1 MPKEI
6 QKDVRVALATA
17 GEEVRRESDALTSQQ
32 LRSPRSGH
40 GYRVRVRKNGVFVEQ
55 SLRKRTGLRPDWG
68 ATQMRRSLVPA
79 LEDNKEKTEVFFEK
93 AMEEVAGF
101 FELRARWSA
110 SGLLPE

>member
-17 GEEVRRESDALTSQQ
+17 GEEVRKESDALTSRE
-32 LRSPRSGH
+32 LRSPKSGH
-40 GYRVRVRKNGVFVEQ
+40 GYRVRVRNTGVFVEQ
-55 SLRKRTGLRPDWG
+55 SLRKTTGLRPKWG
-68 ATQMRRSLVPA
+68 STQMSRSLIPA
-79 LEDNKEKTEVFFEK
+79 LEDNEDKTEVFMEK